1 FCSMLEQTLMV
12 KITGEGH
19 HYEWQSNAGIRKQ
32 KSCSDPKGLPNIYL
46 SATGQAKYV
55 IQERVSMTTT
65 ILLSCIILT
74 SILLISL
81 SSFFGAKSETSER
94 AWTILLYGAVDNSA
108 DDPFVEFTD
117 QVRRAIDDDPGIELV
132 LFIDRSNAHEK
143 RATFLG
149 EDFTGARLY
158 RIK

>member
-1 FCSMLEQTLMV
+1 MLEQTLMV

-46 SATGQAKYV
+46 PNIYLSATSQAKYV

-117 QVRRAIDDDPGIELV
+117 QV
-132 LFIDRSNAHEK
+132 
-143 RATFLG
+143 
-149 EDFTGARLY
+149 
-158 RIK
+158 